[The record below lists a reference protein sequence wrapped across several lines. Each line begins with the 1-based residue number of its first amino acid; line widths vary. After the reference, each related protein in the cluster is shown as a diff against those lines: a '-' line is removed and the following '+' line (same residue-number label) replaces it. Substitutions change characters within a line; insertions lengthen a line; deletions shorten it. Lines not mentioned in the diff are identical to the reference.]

1 MTPSLS
7 VDSRLLPFAVMIT
20 TAYVSHNRVQ
30 PAELPELISGTFR
43 ALVALTTAEQPVAGP
58 PKPTARQIDQSI
70 TRDHLISFE
79 DGKPYKTLRRH
90 LALHGLTPDE
100 YREKWSLPPDY
111 PMTAPSYSERRSALA
126 RALGLGLRHRPN
138 YAPRAAGA
146 TRTPKERPSKGG

>member
-1 MTPSLS
+1 
-7 VDSRLLPFAVMIT
+7 MIT
-20 TAYVSHNRVQ
+20 TAYVSHNRIQ
-30 PAELPELISGTFR
+30 PTELPELLSGTFR
-43 ALVALTTAEQPVAGP
+43 ALIAITTVEEPPAGP

-70 TRDHLISFE
+70 THDHLISFE

-100 YREKWSLPPDY
+100 YRAKWSLPPDY

-138 YAPRAAGA
+138 YSPPAAGTA
-146 TRTPKERPSKGG
+146 RTRTEQPGKGK